1 MNILTEY
8 NKPCSMNNIDA
19 DDPNIDLMF
28 NVIDYTNPKTVDYI
42 FYPLFSMDKFTTAAV
57 ELSVGNNI
65 ITVPIDW
72 SIVIGDKHSGE
83 LEVFPIKKLIDRSF
97 DAFCINPISGFMPD
111 FLALDI
117 LNIFPDMK
125 WQVPMLR
132 NNHFLS
138 VPISQEDKPL
148 CVFLSSPTTKVPEIL
163 EIEHLV

>member
-8 NKPCSMNNIDA
+8 NEPYSTNNIDE
-19 DDPNIDLMF
+19 DTSVMFF
-28 NVIDYTNPKTVDYI
+28 NVIDYSNPKTADYK
-42 FYPLFSMDKFTTAAV
+42 FYPLFSLEKFTAPAI
-57 ELSVGNNI
+57 ELSIGGKI
-65 ITVPIDW
+65 ISVPMDW

-111 FLALDI
+111 FLELDI

-125 WQVPMLR
+125 WQVPTLR

-138 VPISQEDKPL
+138 VPITNTTKPL
-148 CVFLSSPTTKVPEIL
+148 CVFLSSPTTKVPDIL
-163 EIEHLV
+163 EIENLV